1 MTVGRDFGDECGSE
15 IEGFDNV
22 SRRHAQISM
31 EDGTI
36 FVQDLDSTNG
46 TTINGIPTIPRQR
59 RPVADGDVLGFGA
72 HLRVPVRSG
81 KTLR

>member
-1 MTVGRDFGDECGSE
+1 
-15 IEGFDNV
+15 
-22 SRRHAQISM
+22 
-31 EDGTI
+31 
-36 FVQDLDSTNG
+36 VQDLDSTNG

-72 HLRVPVRSG
+72 HLRVPVRSE